1 MCVPQPWQLS
11 LLSFVGT
18 SAALCASVG
27 YGVLFNT
34 VSARAAFMLTATFS
48 AAASV
53 SQVLAVQGTYQV
65 GLPRPWGPLRASSST
80 RYYCSTQLGL
90 ACSAWGGASGCLRA
104 APAYQTLAW
113 ARRARRS
120 GAPSWRSSCS
130 IRCSWARPEC

>member
-65 GLPRPWGPLRASSST
+65 GLPRP
-80 RYYCSTQLGL
+80 
-90 ACSAWGGASGCLRA
+90 A
-104 APAYQTLAW
+104 AA
-113 ARRARRS
+113 RARVL
-120 GAPSWRSSCS
+120 
-130 IRCSWARPEC
+130 

>member
-34 VSARAAFMLTATFS
+34 VSARAAFMLTATIS

-90 ACSAWGGASGCLRA
+90 AALHGEGRA
-104 APAYQTLAW
+104 AACGPRLPTKRWRGRGVPGARALPRGV
-113 ARRARRS
+113 RRAR
-120 GAPSWRSSCS
+120 
-130 IRCSWARPEC
+130 